1 MAIRLSDGLRT
12 KIVASGLL
20 DAFDGG
26 TGRINIYTGSQPANA
41 ATAASGT
48 LLGTL
53 TLASDSADAGASA
66 GECEFNTVTSDTS
79 ADASGTAGWGR
90 IYLTGDTA
98 PGSTADSDDRRLDFS
113 VGTSGADVNFDTV
126 TFVAGGTIAISSLS
140 ITLPA
145 S

>member
-26 TGRINIYTGSQPANA
+26 TGRINIYTGSQPAGGN
-41 ATAASGT
+41 TAASGT